1 MPLFRVAVEPS
12 PANGLRMRSF
22 VMADKVTTVRIDKLG
37 QPFGRLEEDAMRAVN
52 RALAL
57 FLGIVT

>member
-1 MPLFRVAVEPS
+1 MARVSVEPS
-12 PANGLRMRSF
+12 QANGLRQPSEVMIDMVMSVRS
-22 VMADKVTTVRIDKLG
+22 DRLG
-37 QPFGRLEEDAMRAVN
+37 SPFGRLEEDAMRAVN